1 MNIQWIKCKNSYCD
15 NRLRVQI
22 KKRESKPIFFCSEV
36 CLSPTMPQN
45 EKMSQDYNY
54 EDPEQIRHLVK
65 NLINETK
72 RLRNEVQTLRRI
84 RKDYFEVSKDYNL
97 KPEVYEH
104 NWPFDNDVN
113 VNIQWIKC
121 KNGCCDNRLGVGL
134 TNEFKAFL
142 FCDVKC
148 FDSYFTRNEIL
159 NSNSDY
165 EAEDP
170 KGVKQL
176 VENLINETKR
186 LQNEVQSL
194 RRIRMTY
201 FRLFKDYNLKP
212 EIYKRKWSFQNEVED

>member
-1 MNIQWIKCKNSYCD
+1 
-15 NRLRVQI
+15 
-22 KKRESKPIFFCSEV
+22 
-36 CLSPTMPQN
+36 
-45 EKMSQDYNY
+45 MSQDYNY
-54 EDPEQIRHLVK
+54 EDPEKIRHLVK
-65 NLINETK
+65 NLINETI